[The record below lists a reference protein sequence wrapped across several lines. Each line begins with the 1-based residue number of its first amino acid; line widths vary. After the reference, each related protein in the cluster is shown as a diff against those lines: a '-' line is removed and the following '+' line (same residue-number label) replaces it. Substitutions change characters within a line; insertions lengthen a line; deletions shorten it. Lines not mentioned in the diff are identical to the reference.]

1 MSKQNRTGENKADQS
16 TGENKSE
23 NKNEN
28 KPCKTGKCQ

>member
-23 NKNEN
+23 NK
-28 KPCKTGKCQ
+28 PCKTGNCH